1 MYGYWTDAFEIP
13 HHFLAFNVNTHI
25 LAKVLN
31 ECPPLAARENV
42 SHDKSDVHVASQT
55 ARI

>member
-31 ECPPLAARENV
+31 ECPPLAAREN
-42 SHDKSDVHVASQT
+42 
-55 ARI
+55 